1 VEIVNYSIVPEN
13 EVKERVEKLQNLL
26 TEKGIESALI
36 TQHVDLFYYSGTMQ
50 NSMMLIPS
58 SGTPILYV
66 KKSIE
71 RAKRETPFEVDA
83 MPSMKQFSEHL
94 LSKGFHIGKVG
105 LELDVLPYAQ
115 VQRFQKAF
123 GMTQFVDVS
132 ALIRQQRSVKSP
144 YEIEAIQQSAK
155 VAYEAVQEVPQILKR
170 NMKEIEFVAE
180 IEKFVRVRGH
190 IGNMRLRAYNQ
201 ELFLGMVVSG
211 QSAAT
216 PTAFDGPAGGEGLS
230 PSMPQGAGWKTIQEN
245 EPILIDI
252 AVAVNGYIVDQTR
265 MAVIGELDP
274 QLEEAYKVALSI
286 IKETEKNAIP
296 GTLWSEHYFNAVRM
310 AEEAGLKDY
319 FMGFKQD
326 QAKFLGHGVGIELD
340 EFPVLAKG
348 LDHPLEV
355 GMVIAIEPKF
365 TFPDKGVIGIENTYL
380 VTEEGLQA
388 LSYAPEEIIRIK

>member
-1 VEIVNYSIVPEN
+1 MNYSVVPEH
-13 EVKERVEKLQNLL
+13 EVKERVEKLQSRLQEN
-26 TEKGIESALI
+26 GIESALI

-50 NSMMLIPS
+50 NAMLVIPDT
-58 SGTPILYV
+58 GDPTLFV

-71 RAKRETPFEVDA
+71 RAKRETPLDVVV
-83 MPSMKQFSEHL
+83 MPSMKQFSQQCMEREI
-94 LSKGFHIGKVG
+94 SIKRMG

-115 VQRFQKAF
+115 VQRLQKAF
-123 GMTQFVDVS
+123 VETQFVDVS

-144 YEIEAIQQSAK
+144 YEIEAIRQSAK
-155 VAYEAVQEVPQILKR
+155 VAYEAMLEVPQLLKR

-180 IEKFVRVRGH
+180 LEKFVRVRGH

-252 AVAVNGYIVDQTR
+252 AVAVDGYIVDQSR
-265 MAVIGELDP
+265 MAVIGELEP
-274 QLEEAYKVALSI
+274 QLEEAYQVSLSI
-286 IKETEKNAIP
+286 IKETEKNAKP
-296 GTLWSEHYFNAVRM
+296 GTLWSEHYLHAVKM

-348 LDHPLEV
+348 LDQLLEV

-365 TFPDKGVIGIENTYL
+365 TFPYKGVIGIENTYV
-380 VTEEGLQA
+380 VTENGLQA
-388 LSYAPEEIIRIK
+388 LSYAPEEIIRIS